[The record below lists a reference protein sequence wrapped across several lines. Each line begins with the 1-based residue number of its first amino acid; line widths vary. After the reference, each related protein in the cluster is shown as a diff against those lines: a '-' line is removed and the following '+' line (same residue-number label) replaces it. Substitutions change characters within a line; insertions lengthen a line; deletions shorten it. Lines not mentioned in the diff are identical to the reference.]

1 MSNTR
6 DLSDQAAIVGKKR
19 FLAIDR
25 SDPTIETWTKCRC
38 FRQRGVHPGALS
50 LRCCLLSCAQA
61 QDARARRPRPGRS
74 QGRVSLPSCRIPMSI
89 HHHALAWCRCTPGSA
104 RTLAWLRARRKAR
117 SRRSPSKCRGWISQT
132 PDYLLNADTAFFELY
147 VLGRSRSDV
156 LLVVRKPDGSVACND
171 NRQGTKDPMIRSH
184 FPIGT
189 SQVWVGVK
197 QEGGT
202 AAYRLGFS
210 EVKWKSSSIPLP
222 DAD

>member
-1 MSNTR
+1 MLSAAWGTPRGAFTAVLFAVLCSSAGCTR
-6 DLSDQAAIVGKKR
+6 EETAPGPLPRESEPTELPNPYEHSSSR
-19 FLAIDR
+19 FGVVPLHAGF
-25 SDPTIETWTKCRC
+25 SPDPRVVAGTAKGEVPAKS
-38 FRQRGVHPGALS
+38 VH
-50 LRCCLLSCAQA
+50 R
-61 QDARARRPRPGRS
+61 
-74 QGRVSLPSCRIPMSI
+74 
-89 HHHALAWCRCTPGSA
+89 
-104 RTLAWLRARRKAR
+104 
-117 SRRSPSKCRGWISQT
+117 KCRGWISQT